1 MVAVLLIA
9 GYQVPLKPLLE
20 VVGNGASDAPEQIGA
35 TALKV
40 GGEPGFTVTFTVCGG
55 PAQPLALG
63 VTE

>member
-9 GYQVPLKPLLE
+9 GDQEPLKPLLE
-20 VVGNGASDAPEQIGA
+20 VVGNAANGAPLQIGA

-40 GGEPGFTVTFTVCGG
+40 GGVPGFTVTFTVCGG

-63 VTE
+63 VTV